1 MGWLS
6 DRTRTRWG
14 RRIPN
19 VLCGIFLPNYVGDF
33 FLGKDVP
40 RCPVLEGKVCYHY
53 LRPRPALEA
62 CGVDVFV
69 TAKNVGWETY
79 LIFPEYPEEAVP
91 CVS

>member
-1 MGWLS
+1 VGWLS

-14 RRIPN
+14 RRIPY
-19 VLCGIFLPNYVGDF
+19 VLCGIFSSNYVGDF

-91 CVS
+91 CDS